1 MSINGV
7 ELQDERVVV
16 TGGSRGLGRGIVEAL
31 LARGAQVTVIARDP
45 ARLADVER
53 LGAAARPG
61 DVTDPTLMS
70 AVVADVKPSVLI
82 LNAGAPPFMAP
93 IDEQSWDAF
102 TAVWDT
108 DVKAGLYGI
117 QAALKAPLAN
127 GARVLIVSSGAAI
140 AGNSL
145 SGGYAGAKRMLWLMA
160 HYAND
165 VATERR
171 LGIHFQVLIPIQIVG
186 ETAIGHQGASAGAR
200 RRGLSIEAFLAERYG
215 APLSPRQYGE
225 QVATLL
231 TDSSY
236 ATGIA
241 YGFKADTGITA
252 LDR

>member
-1 MSINGV
+1 MSIKGV
-7 ELQDERVVV
+7 ELQGERVVV

-61 DVTDPTLMS
+61 DVTDPALMN

-82 LNAGAPPFMAP
+82 LNAGATPLMAP
-93 IDEQSWDAF
+93 LDEQSWDAF

-117 QAALKAPLAN
+117 QAALKAPLAE
-127 GARVLIVSSGAAI
+127 GARVLLVSSGAAI
-140 AGNSL
+140 AGNPL

-160 HYAND
+160 HYANGL
-165 VATERR
+165 ASERG
-171 LGIHFQVLIPIQIVG
+171 LGIHFQVLVPQQIVG
-186 ETAIGHQGASAGAR
+186 ETALGHQAANAGAR

-215 APLSPRQYGE
+215 APLLPRQYGE
-225 QVATLL
+225 HVATLL
-231 TDSSY
+231 TDPRY
-236 ATGIA
+236 ATGVA
-241 YGFKADTGITA
+241 YGFKGDTGITA
-252 LDR
+252 LDG